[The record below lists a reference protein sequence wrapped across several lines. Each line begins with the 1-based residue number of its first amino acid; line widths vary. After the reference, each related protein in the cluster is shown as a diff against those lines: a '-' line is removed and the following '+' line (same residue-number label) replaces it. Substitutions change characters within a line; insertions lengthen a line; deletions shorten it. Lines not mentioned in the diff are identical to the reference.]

1 MRHGW
6 GKLAG
11 AMNRPLSTTLAMVSA
26 CLLLQACAAGPPAKE
41 VRNTRPVDFSGS
53 WEVDYSQSETVA
65 QRYESMLRELRREA
79 DRRAR
84 QGGNQPAAGVYVV
97 GGGANLYALAR
108 MAEIITETQLLE
120 ITQEDHGITIKRE
133 GNFALTCEFFPGRLH
148 RVETPLGEETCG
160 WDDHQLVFMMSL
172 PEGLSIRHRLTLDPE
187 GERLQVATTVF
198 SSQSS
203 YPITL
208 DKVYR
213 RFDPSVDGITC
224 KQTLSRGRV
233 CTTEKSP

>member
-1 MRHGW
+1 
-6 GKLAG
+6 
-11 AMNRPLSTTLAMVSA
+11 MNRPLSILLMFLCAS
-26 CLLLQACAAGPPAKE
+26 LLLQACAAEPPARE
-41 VRNTRPVDFSGS
+41 VRNTKPVDFSGS

-65 QRYESMLRELRREA
+65 QRYESMLRELQREY

-84 QGGNQPAAGVYVV
+84 QGGNQPAAGVYVA
-97 GGGANLYALAR
+97 GSGADLYALAR
-108 MAEIITETQLLE
+108 MSEIITETQLLE
-120 ITQEDHGITIKRE
+120 ITQEENGITVKRE
-133 GNFALTCEFFPGRLH
+133 GNFALTCEFYPGRLH

-160 WDDHQLVFMMSL
+160 WDGHQLVFMISL

-198 SSQSS
+198 SSQVS
-203 YPITL
+203 YPFTL

-233 CTTEKSP
+233 CTTERSP

>member
-1 MRHGW
+1 
-6 GKLAG
+6 
-11 AMNRPLSTTLAMVSA
+11 MNRPLSIPLMILCAS
-26 CLLLQACAAGPPAKE
+26 LLLQACAAEPPARE
-41 VRNTRPVDFSGS
+41 VRNTKPVDFSGS

-65 QRYESMLRELRREA
+65 QRYESMLRELQREY

-84 QGGNQPAAGVYVV
+84 QGGNQPAAGVYVA
-97 GGGANLYALAR
+97 GSGADLYALAR
-108 MAEIITETQLLE
+108 MSEIITETQLLE
-120 ITQEDHGITIKRE
+120 ITQEENGITVKRE
-133 GNFALTCEFFPGRLH
+133 GNFALTCEFYPGRLH

-160 WDDHQLVFMMSL
+160 WDGHQLVFMISL

-198 SSQSS
+198 SSQVS
-203 YPITL
+203 YPFTL

-233 CTTEKSP
+233 CTTERSP

>member
-1 MRHGW
+1 
-6 GKLAG
+6 
-11 AMNRPLSTTLAMVSA
+11 MNRLLSIPLMFLCAS
-26 CLLLQACAAGPPAKE
+26 LLLQACAAEPPARE
-41 VRNTRPVDFSGS
+41 VRRTNPVDFSGS

-65 QRYESMLRELRREA
+65 QRYESMLRELQREY

-84 QGGNQPAAGVYVV
+84 QGGNQPAAAVYVA
-97 GGGANLYALAR
+97 GSGADLYALAR

-120 ITQEDHGITIKRE
+120 IAQEENGITVKRE
-133 GNFALTCEFFPGRLH
+133 GNFALTCEFYPGRLH

-160 WDDHQLVFMMSL
+160 WDGHQLVFMISL

-198 SSQSS
+198 SSQVS
-203 YPITL
+203 YPFTL

-233 CTTEKSP
+233 CTTERSP